1 MGGNES
7 SNPLNDLNNSPMI
20 PTELNG
26 GTPCYRIDINN
37 NIIFNYTYFKNDYNT
52 LNDSIEKFKN
62 LLKIEDTNDLNIA
75 IVRIAELIKN
85 IKEQKIL
92 EDCNFIIANYK
103 SDFEEYFNC
112 LKEMFKLLKDIFE
125 SNQNYVKQWL
135 KYQKINNH
143 EIEINRENNEKNKI
157 KKLQNSFHKF
167 NDELQSI
174 QEILNSFNLTNEQ
187 LNNITELKKYYED
200 NNENINLMF
209 TFKNHSEFISFI
221 NAILQLKIY
230 FNERNNLINQFIS
243 VYNNFCNLY
252 CIILQEIPK
261 SENKVDIMNELN
273 QYLGMI
279 IKHRLIRHIQI
290 KIQEMENFK
299 FIDLKNFIKENN

>member
-37 NIIFNYTYFKNDYNT
+37 NIIFNYTHFENDYQK

-92 EDCNFIIANYK
+92 EDCNFIILNYK
-103 SDFEEYFNC
+103 SDFQEYFNT
-112 LKEMFKLLKDIFE
+112 LKEMFKLLKDTFD

-135 KYQKINNH
+135 KYQKNNNTD
-143 EIEINRENNEKNKI
+143 IEINRENNEKKKI
-157 KKLQNSFHKF
+157 NNLQNSFHKF

-187 LNNITELKKYYED
+187 LNNISELKKYYEE
-200 NNENINLMF
+200 NSENINIMF
-209 TFKNHSEFISFI
+209 AFKNHSEFISFI
-221 NAILQLKIY
+221 NAILQLKTY
-230 FNERNNLINQFIS
+230 FQERNNLINQFIS

-252 CIILQEIPK
+252 CIILKEIPK
-261 SENKVDIMNELN
+261 SKNKVDIMNELN

-290 KIQEMENFK
+290 KIEEMENFK
-299 FIDLKNFIKENN
+299 FIDLKTFIKENN

>member
-1 MGGNES
+1 MGGKES
-7 SNPLNDLNNSPMI
+7 TNSINNLNNSPI
-20 PTELNG
+20 FPTELNG
-26 GTPCYRIDINN
+26 GTPCYRIDNNN
-37 NIIFNYTYFKNDYNT
+37 NIIFNYTHFENDYQK

-92 EDCNFIIANYK
+92 EDCNFIILNYK
-103 SDFEEYFNC
+103 SDFQEYFNT
-112 LKEMFKLLKDIFE
+112 LKEMFKLLKDTFE
-125 SNQNYVKQWL
+125 SNQNYVREWL
-135 KYQKINNH
+135 KHQNNNNTD
-143 EIEINRENNEKNKI
+143 IEINRENNEKNKI
-157 KKLQNSFHKF
+157 NNLQNSFHKF
-167 NDELQSI
+167 NDELLSI

-187 LNNITELKKYYED
+187 LNKMSELKKYYEE
-200 NNENINLMF
+200 NSENINLMF
-209 TFKNHSEFISFI
+209 AFKNHSDFISFI

-230 FNERNNLINQFIS
+230 FEQRNNLINQFIT
-243 VYNNFCNLY
+243 VFNNFCNLY
-252 CIILQEIPK
+252 CIILKEIPK

-290 KIQEMENFK
+290 KIQDMENFK
-299 FIDLKNFIKENN
+299 FVDLKTFIKEN

>member
-1 MGGNES
+1 MGGKES
-7 SNPLNDLNNSPMI
+7 TNSINNLNNSPI
-20 PTELNG
+20 FPTELNG
-26 GTPCYRIDINN
+26 GTPCYRIDNNN
-37 NIIFNYTYFKNDYNT
+37 NIIFNYTHFENDYQK

-75 IVRIAELIKN
+75 IIRIAELIKN

-112 LKEMFKLLKDIFE
+112 LKEMFKLLKDTFE
-125 SNQNYVKQWL
+125 SNQNYVREWL
-135 KYQKINNH
+135 KHQNNNNTD
-143 EIEINRENNEKNKI
+143 IEINRENNEKNKI
-157 KKLQNSFHKF
+157 NNLQNSFHKF
-167 NDELQSI
+167 NDELLSI

-187 LNNITELKKYYED
+187 LNKMSELKKYYEE
-200 NNENINLMF
+200 NSENINLMF
-209 TFKNHSEFISFI
+209 AFKNHSDFISFI

-230 FNERNNLINQFIS
+230 FEQRNNLINQFIT
-243 VYNNFCNLY
+243 VFNNFCNLY
-252 CIILQEIPK
+252 CIILKEIPK

-290 KIQEMENFK
+290 KIQDMENFK
-299 FIDLKNFIKENN
+299 FVDLKTFIKEN

>member
-1 MGGNES
+1 
-7 SNPLNDLNNSPMI
+7 
-20 PTELNG
+20 
-26 GTPCYRIDINN
+26 
-37 NIIFNYTYFKNDYNT
+37 
-52 LNDSIEKFKN
+52 
-62 LLKIEDTNDLNIA
+62 
-75 IVRIAELIKN
+75 
-85 IKEQKIL
+85 
-92 EDCNFIIANYK
+92 
-103 SDFEEYFNC
+103 
-112 LKEMFKLLKDIFE
+112 
-125 SNQNYVKQWL
+125 
-135 KYQKINNH
+135 
-143 EIEINRENNEKNKI
+143 
-157 KKLQNSFHKF
+157 
-167 NDELQSI
+167 
-174 QEILNSFNLTNEQ
+174 
-187 LNNITELKKYYED
+187 
-200 NNENINLMF
+200 MF

>member
-1 MGGNES
+1 MGGKES
-7 SNPLNDLNNSPMI
+7 TNSLNDLNNSPMI

-125 SNQNYVKQWL
+125 SNHNYVKQWL
-135 KYQKINNH
+135 KYQKNNNH